1 MASFEDWGG
10 KGLSKM
16 NLSGRDSALHTWAD
30 LRQRRELS
38 MFSCTMLKET
48 SWILGRRVTLS
59 KNTAQAAGTFF
70 ATVLPEAEL
79 QGGYFN
85 QDIEIFVVSGSIQV
99 GDWVLKKHGYMFVP
113 AGVHLAGIKFL
124 SKALGKE
131 GAEMLWMEN
140 GDSGATYE
148 AKTGCVTFTHTLSD
162 EHTAA
167 GADRLSEFVAPLDAT
182 YLGWVQADT
191 AQFATSKKKWLRRAE
206 NGGGC

>member
-1 MASFEDWGG
+1 
-10 KGLSKM
+10 M

-48 SWILGRRVTLS
+48 AWILGRRVTLS

-99 GDWVLKKHGYMFVP
+99 GDWVLKKLTTRRHSAFKAFVTSENYASSAAILP
-113 AGVHLAGIKFL
+113 IVQQVPWLICILHLRAVRA
-124 SKALGKE
+124 S
-131 GAEMLWMEN
+131 
-140 GDSGATYE
+140 
-148 AKTGCVTFTHTLSD
+148 CVLT
-162 EHTAA
+162 
-167 GADRLSEFVAPLDAT
+167 VI
-182 YLGWVQADT
+182 
-191 AQFATSKKKWLRRAE
+191 
-206 NGGGC
+206 

>member
-48 SWILGRRVTLS
+48 AWILGRRVTLS

-79 QGGYFN
+79 QGGHFN
-85 QDIEIFVVSGSIQV
+85 QDIEIFVQIQA
-99 GDWVLKKHGYMFVP
+99 VP
-113 AGVHLAGIKFL
+113 DHLRPTRD
-124 SKALGKE
+124 E
-131 GAEMLWMEN
+131 GARDMYKQDIF
-140 GDSGATYE
+140 GYE
-148 AKTGCVTFTHTLSD
+148 SNWHASIF
-162 EHTAA
+162 E
-167 GADRLSEFVAPLDAT
+167 
-182 YLGWVQADT
+182 
-191 AQFATSKKKWLRRAE
+191 
-206 NGGGC
+206 